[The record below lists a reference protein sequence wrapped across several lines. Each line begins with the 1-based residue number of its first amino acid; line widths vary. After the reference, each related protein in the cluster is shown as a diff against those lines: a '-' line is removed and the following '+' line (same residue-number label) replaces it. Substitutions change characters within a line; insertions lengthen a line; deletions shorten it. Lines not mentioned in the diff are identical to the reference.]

1 MKERAGRIIKKAI
14 MVHPLLL
21 VLFVILSAS
30 SLFCI
35 FYFSLEE
42 NIVSYF
48 CYVFSFYT
56 LSIFVIRVVS
66 VIKRIDIK
74 EEKKR
79 LSRKNKVLERY
90 FSDQKYH
97 FFLLFSVSIP
107 VNILYALI
115 KTIYGVVINSHW
127 IIENGIYYILL
138 TLMRLIVI
146 EGAKKGGK
154 KEFVATRISSFIL
167 SLSSVLYLFMV
178 LEMYYNASAPNYPG
192 VIVYAAALYSFVKV
206 GTAIKGY
213 ISIRKIKTPA
223 IKVANTVKVSHAFV
237 SLIFLESGM
246 LNIFGSGGKDE
257 RTLLLVSGIVVAIF
271 LLFSGVAVCI
281 NLKDFTSSISK
292 ETRKK

>member
-1 MKERAGRIIKKAI
+1 MKEKVERMIKKVVL
-14 MVHPLLL
+14 VHPLLL
-21 VLFVILSAS
+21 VLFVILSSS

-35 FYFSLEE
+35 FYYSLEKSL
-42 NIVSYF
+42 ISYF
-48 CYVFSFYT
+48 CYIFSFYT

-79 LSRKNKVLERY
+79 LSDKNKVLERY

-138 TLMRLIVI
+138 TMMRLIVI
-146 EGAKKGGK
+146 EGAKRGGK
-154 KEFVATRISSFIL
+154 KEIVATRISSFIL

-213 ISIRKIKTPA
+213 ISIRNIKTPA
-223 IKVANTVKVSHAFV
+223 IKVANTIKVSHAFV

-281 NLKDFTSSISK
+281 NLKDSTSSISK

>member
-1 MKERAGRIIKKAI
+1 MKEKVERMIKKVVL
-14 MVHPLLL
+14 VHPLLL
-21 VLFVILSAS
+21 VLLVILSSS

-35 FYFSLEE
+35 FYYSLEKSL
-42 NIVSYF
+42 ISYF
-48 CYVFSFYT
+48 CYIFSFYT

-79 LSRKNKVLERY
+79 LSDKNKVLERY

-138 TLMRLIVI
+138 TMMRLIVI
-146 EGAKKGGK
+146 EGAKRGGK
-154 KEFVATRISSFIL
+154 KEIVATRISSFIL

-213 ISIRKIKTPA
+213 ISIRNIKTPA
-223 IKVANTVKVSHAFV
+223 IKEANTVKVSHAFV

-257 RTLLLVSGIVVAIF
+257 RTLLLVSDIVVAIF

-281 NLKDFTSSISK
+281 NLKDSTSSISK